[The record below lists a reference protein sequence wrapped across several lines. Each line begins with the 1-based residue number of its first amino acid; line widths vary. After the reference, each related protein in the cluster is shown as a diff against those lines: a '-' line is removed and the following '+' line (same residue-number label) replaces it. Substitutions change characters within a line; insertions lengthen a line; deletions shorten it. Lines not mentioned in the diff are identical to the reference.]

1 MRAKRAVEANERAAR
16 EKDRIEAEI
25 RAKKAEELAQ
35 ARLEQQLEK
44 ERRLEEVTKAEK
56 AEF

>member
-25 RAKKAEELAQ
+25 RAKKAHELQ
-35 ARLEQQLEK
+35 EARIEQQLEK
-44 ERRLEEVTKAEK
+44 ERRLE
-56 AEF
+56 